1 MEYFVTIW
9 LCLMALYVLIHGIA
23 WTAVLLEFLFN
34 LGIHDWASKKQAQ
47 KPRFPR

>member
-1 MEYFVTIW
+1 
-9 LCLMALYVLIHGIA
+9 MALYALIHGIA

-34 LGIHDWASKKQAQ
+34 LGIHDWASQKQAQ